1 MLLEIELFKI
11 YNNNNNNNNNN
22 GNDNYHHYYHYYY
35 FNFYNKEVF
44 LKKKLE
50 LKVWVLKSVDP
61 QLSNTP
67 KLLPP
72 TGVCEGGG

>member
-50 LKVWVLKSVDP
+50 LKVWVLKSVG
-61 QLSNTP
+61 P

-72 TGVCEGGG
+72 HWGM